1 MRLRLLILL
10 ASIIQA
16 YAGEAPFAEVVE
28 IRSPHLTA
36 SLLLPDATSGR
47 YRGPRFD
54 WSGMMFAVRVG
65 GNEFFAPWRE
75 PGDAAAGDRNAQGT
89 AEEFGLD
96 DPPGY
101 DETAVGSG
109 FPKIGVGLIAR
120 LDAGPYE
127 FWRDAPILASAP
139 WRSELAADGAVFIQD
154 LPPTDG
160 WGWHYEKRIRLDPAR
175 AAFAIER
182 VLTNTG
188 SRAIRTSHY
197 CHHFTCVAGLAPDH
211 RSSMTF
217 SSPVEAGE
225 PFDPAVFGLRDG
237 CVRMREG
244 VSGTVYA
251 RLIGDGRT
259 VPFSYR
265 LDHDDAAIG
274 LAVTADAPVYRVA
287 LYIDRDNLCV
297 EPFTRIDLA
306 PGATMAW
313 STRYEFSRR

>member
-1 MRLRLLILL
+1 MRLLPVVTFLLIN
-10 ASIIQA
+10 QA
-16 YAGEAPFAEVVE
+16 YAGEAPYAEVVE

-36 SLLLPDATSGR
+36 SLLVPDAAAGR

-54 WSGMMFAVRVG
+54 WSGMLFALRVDG
-65 GNEFFAPWRE
+65 HEFFAAWRE
-75 PGDAAAGDRNAQGT
+75 PGDPAAGDRNALGT

-101 DETAVGSG
+101 DETAVGAG
-109 FPKIGVGLIAR
+109 FPKIGVGLVAR
-120 LDAGPYE
+120 LDAGPYQ

-139 WRSELAADGAVFIQD
+139 WRNDIVADGAVFIQD

-160 WGWHYEKRIRLDPAR
+160 WGWHYEKRIRLDPER

-188 SRAIRTSHY
+188 TRAIRTSHY
-197 CHHFTCVAGLAPDH
+197 SHHFTNVDGRAPDL
-211 RSSMTF
+211 RSSATF
-217 SSPVEAGE
+217 VSSVEPGE
-225 PFDPAVFGLRDG
+225 PFDPALFALRDG
-237 CVRMREG
+237 CVRVREG

-259 VPFSYR
+259 SPFAYR

-274 LAVTADAPVYRVA
+274 LAVTADAPVFRVA
-287 LYIDRDNLCV
+287 LYVDQANLCV
-297 EPFTRIDLA
+297 EPFTRIDLL
-306 PGATMAW
+306 PGATLAW